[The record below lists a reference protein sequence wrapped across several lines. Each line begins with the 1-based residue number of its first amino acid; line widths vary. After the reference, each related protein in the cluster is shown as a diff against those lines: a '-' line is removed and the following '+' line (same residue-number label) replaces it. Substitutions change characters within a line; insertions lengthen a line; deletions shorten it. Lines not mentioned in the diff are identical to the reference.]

1 MHKLKTARF
10 TPVNRQWARTA
21 ILALG
26 AALLIASCRTA
37 TTEEPGYARVLS
49 AMAPKG
55 ELARVRIG
63 MSYAELLQIRA
74 SMRPLGY
81 VGAYETIA
89 GDTIRYWFEPA
100 PREPDFD
107 DASADLIKEDAK
119 LVGVEK
125 WTISNSTAE
134 SEQAWLRDVT
144 KLFGKSAER
153 ECFKYQRGSM
163 HSVAIARMEK
173 LWSG

>member
-10 TPVNRQWARTA
+10 TLVNRELVRRK
-21 ILALG
+21 IVALG
-26 AALLIASCRTA
+26 AALLIASCRPVNS
-37 TTEEPGYARVLS
+37 EVPGYSGILS

-74 SMRPLGY
+74 SIRPLGY

-100 PREPDFD
+100 PREPNFD
-107 DASADLIKEDAK
+107 DSSADLIKED
-119 LVGVEK
+119 
-125 WTISNSTAE
+125 
-134 SEQAWLRDVT
+134 
-144 KLFGKSAER
+144 
-153 ECFKYQRGSM
+153 
-163 HSVAIARMEK
+163 
-173 LWSG
+173 